1 MSEASG
7 VPSAPVNLETSLA
20 PVIAQARRSEKT
32 EAVCARAG
40 GRWQLEL
47 WGSLPPTWVG
57 SLALHCSGVGIDIA
71 EGRGCR
77 VGVSR
82 WAARFVLKAPRGGP
96 ELHAFDFLRMARRRP
111 SGAMTS
117 VMPRLDAFEIVRGA
131 AGIEVSV
138 RGRDEPGFLA
148 GVLQRFALFG
158 MHADRFS
165 VGSEGER
172 AVDWFVVKAVGGRDP
187 APDSVAAL
195 RSALSACLVSRERS
209 ALSTLLR

>member
-1 MSEASG
+1 
-7 VPSAPVNLETSLA
+7 VPSAPGNLEASLA
-20 PVIAQARRSEKT
+20 PVIAQARRTEKT

-40 GRWQLEL
+40 GHWQLEL
-47 WGSLPPTWVG
+47 WGSLPPTWAG

-77 VGVSR
+77 VGALR
-82 WAARFVLKAPRGGP
+82 WAARFALKPPRGGP

-111 SGAMTS
+111 SGAMNS
-117 VMPRLDAFEIVRGA
+117 ALPRLDTFEIVRST

-158 MHADRFS
+158 MHADRFV

-172 AVDWFVVKAVGGRDP
+172 ASDWFLVKAIGGRDP

-195 RSALSACLVSRERS
+195 RAALKACVASRERP

>member
-1 MSEASG
+1 M
-7 VPSAPVNLETSLA
+7 PTAPVNLEASLA
-20 PVIAQARRSEKT
+20 AVIAQARRTEKS

-47 WGSLPPTWVG
+47 WGSLPPTWAG

-71 EGRGCR
+71 EGCACR
-77 VGVSR
+77 VGPSR
-82 WAARFVLKAPRGGP
+82 WAARFALKAPRGGP
-96 ELHAFDFLRMARRRP
+96 ELHAFDFLRMARRQP
-111 SGAMTS
+111 SGAMS
-117 VMPRLDAFEIVRGA
+117 SAMPRLDAFEIVRGA

-158 MHADRFS
+158 MHAERLS

-172 AVDWFVVKAVGGRDP
+172 AVDWFVVKATGGRDP

-195 RSALSACLVSRERS
+195 RVALNACLAARERS